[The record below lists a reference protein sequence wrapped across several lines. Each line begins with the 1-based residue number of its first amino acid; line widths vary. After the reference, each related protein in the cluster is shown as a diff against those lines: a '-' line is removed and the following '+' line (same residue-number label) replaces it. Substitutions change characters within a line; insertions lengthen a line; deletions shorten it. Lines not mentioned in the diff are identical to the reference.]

1 MSVSAVVRDGRRVF
15 GFMVYGRRMK
25 LATVVMAVVVSSAAA
40 AGTPKPKTARP
51 AALFAVVTRDAPRA
65 FDGLHAFGA
74 AALPAGAIPDDLDG
88 TMLHAI
94 ENIVGAPDRAI
105 DPTGPIYVLMVDDA
119 HASGLVLVGRSGE
132 PAIAPGGV
140 SIKRKH
146 GWSAIGVKPAL
157 DAVADYALSTMIAK
171 APPPGL
177 TARIYVPGLLAR
189 FKDDIADARAAML
202 GTLGS
207 TAGAGMSDV
216 FASYVDGML
225 SVATDLDEVQ
235 ITIDGDAANLT
246 LDTKLAA
253 RPGSRFARFISAQ
266 RPSDFS
272 LLSKLPDLGA
282 FEVAGSATLGPYHDG
297 WLALTSQMFGV
308 AANGPLLSA
317 FDAALKASN
326 GDFAIATTFGAGVAS
341 TFVFGAAD
349 ARALDGALGR
359 AIALFASGLDLHLAG
374 FPIRYKPA
382 VAATVDGVAL
392 HGLDGT
398 IDTSKTTPQMKA
410 ALALT
415 MPDGVQNVEVAQVG
429 GLAIVSSGPPSIL
442 AAAKRFIAIAHGTAS
457 GPLLPPALV
466 QLVTMAREH
475 RDSLLVLVDLGTVL
489 AAQLHRQPSPAPFA
503 ISIGFDRDAHVH
515 IAVPTATVHSVVRP

>member
-1 MSVSAVVRDGRRVF
+1 
-15 GFMVYGRRMK
+15 MVYGRAMK
-25 LATVVMAVVVSSAAA
+25 LATAVAAVVVSSVAA
-40 AGTPKPKTARP
+40 AGAPKPMVSRP

-65 FDGLHAFGA
+65 FDGPRAFA
-74 AALPAGAIPDDLDG
+74 TAALPAGALPDDLNG
-88 TMLHAI
+88 TLLHAV
-94 ENIVGAPDRAI
+94 EGIVGAPERAV
-105 DPTGPIYVLMVDDA
+105 DPTGPIYVLMVDDGN
-119 HASGLVLVGRSGE
+119 ASGLVLVGRSGE

-140 SIKRKH
+140 SIKRKN

-157 DAVADYALSTMIAK
+157 DAVADYALTTLIAK
-171 APPPGL
+171 APPTGL
-177 TARIYVPGLLAR
+177 TATIYAPGLLAR
-189 FKDDIADARAAML
+189 FKDDIAEARTGML

-207 TAGAGMSDV
+207 NAGVGMSDM
-216 FASYVDGML
+216 FASYVDGLL
-225 SVATDLDEVQ
+225 SVAADLDEVQ
-235 ITIDGDAANLT
+235 ITLDGDAANLIV
-246 LDTKLAA
+246 DAKLAA
-253 RPGSRFARFISAQ
+253 RPGSRLAKFISAQ

-282 FEVAGSATLGPYHDG
+282 FEVAGTATLGPYHDG

-308 AANGPLLSA
+308 AANGPLVSA

-326 GDFAIATTFGAGVAS
+326 GDFAIATTVGTGVAS

-349 ARALDGALGR
+349 AKALDGALGR
-359 AIALFASGLDLHLAG
+359 AITLFGSGLDLHLAG
-374 FPIRYKPA
+374 FPISYKPA
-382 VAATVDGVAL
+382 PAVTVDGVAL
-392 HGLDGT
+392 HGLDGK

-415 MPDGVQNVEVAQVG
+415 MPDGAQDVEVAQVG
-429 GLAIVSSGPPSIL
+429 SLAIVASGPPSIVD
-442 AAAKRFIAIAHGTAS
+442 AAKRFIAIAHGTAS
-457 GPLLPPALV
+457 GPLLPPTLV

-475 RDSLLVLVDLGTVL
+475 RDSLLVLVDLGGML